1 MEEILQRN
9 INTITT
15 LEIAGMMEIS
25 HRDVL
30 NKLQGT
36 VDKNGNI
43 KQTGIIPVLTKA
55 NFRLSDY
62 FIPSTYKDTSG
73 KENKCYNVTK
83 LGCDFLANKFTG
95 EKGILFTARYVKRF
109 DEMEQKIKNPFNL
122 PATYKEALIQLL
134 EQVEKNEQLEE
145 ERKTLLPKS
154 DYHDKVLNKK
164 GLITT
169 TVIAKDLGFRSAARL
184 NQVMYL
190 NRILFKDKSG
200 TWCPYAGYEWLLKKG
215 FADYQSYKNEKS
227 KPCLKWTEKGR
238 KWIVEN
244 YNQWVNNLTA

>member
-15 LEIAGMMEIS
+15 LEIAKMIGTEHWELLRKLDGRTKKDGTHTKGYVEII
-25 HRDVL
+25 
-30 NKLQGT
+30 
-36 VDKNGNI
+36 NGNHL
-43 KQTGIIPVLTKA
+43 VVD
-55 NFRLSDY
+55 DY
-62 FIPSTYKDTSG
+62 FIKSNYKDAKG
-73 KENKCYNVTK
+73 EERPCYLVTR

-109 DEMEQKIKNPFNL
+109 DEMKQKIKNPFNL

-134 EQVEKNEQLEE
+134 KQVEKNEQLEE

-184 NQVMYL
+184 NQVMHL
-190 NRILFKDKSG
+190 NCILFKDKSG
-200 TWCPYAGYEWLLKKG
+200 TWCPYSDYEWLIKKG
-215 FADYQSYKNEKS
+215 FADYQSYKNGKL
-227 KPCLKWTEKGR
+227 KPYLKWTEKGR